1 MRKIIDRTL
10 DFLWAIFGPISYLIN
25 QVFDKING
33 SNCLISYEDHTGI
46 KSYNVFIKPIDNSKR
61 AINSILKLSS
71 EIGTAID
78 TFGRLKINEL
88 PISFD
93 AAHYI
98 VNQFYTECAN
108 ANIKFNK
115 FNLLTFEIEEL
126 ASQFN

>member
-25 QVFDKING
+25 QVFDKIKV

-61 AINSILKLSS
+61 AINRILKLSS
-71 EIGTAID
+71 EIGTAVD
-78 TFGRLKINEL
+78 TFGRVKINET
-88 PISFD
+88 PVSFD

-98 VNQFYTECAN
+98 VNQFYVECAN

-115 FNLLTFEIEEL
+115 FDLLTFEIEEL
-126 ASQFN
+126 TSQD